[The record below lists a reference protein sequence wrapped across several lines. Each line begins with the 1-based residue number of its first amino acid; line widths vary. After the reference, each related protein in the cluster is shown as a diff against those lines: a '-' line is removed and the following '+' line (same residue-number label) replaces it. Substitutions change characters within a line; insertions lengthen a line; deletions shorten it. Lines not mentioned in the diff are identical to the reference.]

1 MIISCKNYIIS
12 SDEWA
17 KLKGLFT
24 YYVTRFNGFRSLHA
38 CSYSFNTESPNHTG
52 KGISPEKILLR
63 QGLDITPSGVDFT
76 PTANILVVSQE
87 LGTNQLGIRRHV
99 WKSEATRVMP
109 L

>member
-1 MIISCKNYIIS
+1 MSGQS
-12 SDEWA
+12 
-17 KLKGLFT
+17 L
-24 YYVTRFNGFRSLHA
+24 RGFSHITSHVLMVLDPSTLVLVLLIQKVPITVGRVFH
-38 CSYSFNTESPNHTG
+38 P
-52 KGISPEKILLR
+52 KKILLR